1 MPPINHYKCNKCGFA
16 LPSGWGGYMYVEDD
30 KKKRIVCPHPV
41 EDWTVAEVL
50 GDNAPIDL
58 IKARTGF
65 NSYCLCLDCLHQF
78 EADLGD
84 ERANPWR
91 GWYGAMRQKDER
103 KCPQCKSTNI
113 ATVFELIGTPCP
125 KCKDGLIEEIE
136 TGIIS

>member
-1 MPPINHYKCNKCGFA
+1 
-16 LPSGWGGYMYVEDD
+16 MYVEDD
-30 KKKRIVCPHPV
+30 KKKRIDCPHPL
-41 EDWTVAEVL
+41 EFWMVAKVL
-50 GDNAPIDL
+50 GENATRDL

-91 GWYGAMRQKDER
+91 KWYGATRQKDER

-113 ATVFELIGTPCP
+113 LTVFELIGAPCP
-125 KCKDGLIEEIE
+125 KCKDGVIEEIV